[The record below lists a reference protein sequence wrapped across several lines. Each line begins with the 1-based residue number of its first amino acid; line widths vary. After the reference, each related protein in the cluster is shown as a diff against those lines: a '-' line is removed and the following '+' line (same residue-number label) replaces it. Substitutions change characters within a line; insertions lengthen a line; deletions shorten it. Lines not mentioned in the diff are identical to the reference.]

1 MYDTY
6 TMNCLDWAWV
16 AGILEGEGSF
26 IFSGGYP
33 RISLQMT
40 DEDIVRRIADYFDV
54 KVSMRRP
61 KNPKHKDIYQIH
73 IIKREVLIECYLEL
87 YKYLG
92 SRRRQAIQKFHY
104 FWTHRRGLLLPDMS
118 K

>member
-1 MYDTY
+1 
-6 TMNCLDWAWV
+6 
-16 AGILEGEGSF
+16 
-26 IFSGGYP
+26 
-33 RISLQMT
+33 MT

-61 KNPKHKDIYQIH
+61 KNPNHKDIYQIH